1 VPQPRV
7 GIFAITIVLLISGFL
22 TVGFGQRRRPQNP
35 PSAQPSPPSSEEAQ
49 WRAAQRNIAAAIAQL
64 EAYVRAKPM
73 GSRAATARQ
82 QIAVLRNLSITAS
95 RPEWTKMD
103 SLPLRE
109 VPEWRVAS
117 VELLN
122 DRTRLMIEIRCE
134 RADGGYCYFRPFDR
148 FPLVLIDNAGQYYP
162 LLEAAPL
169 PSNLQH
175 RSDGQLTLSS
185 GRVLNVTVDFAPL
198 EPSVVSG
205 QVYYRDNNQATP
217 ANFSLSAQLKKE
229 E

>member
-1 VPQPRV
+1 MPQPRAS
-7 GIFAITIVLLISGFL
+7 IFGITIVVLIGSL
-22 TVGFGQRRRPQNP
+22 TVGFSQKRRPQNP
-35 PSAQPSPPSSEEAQ
+35 SSAQPSPPSSEEAQ
-49 WRAAQRNIAAAIAQL
+49 WWAAQRNIAAAIAQL
-64 EAYVRAKPM
+64 EAYLRATPN

-82 QIAVLRNLSITAS
+82 QIAVLRNLSVTAS

-117 VELLN
+117 VEPLN
-122 DRTRLMIEIRCE
+122 DRTRLTIEIRCE
-134 RADGGYCYFRPFDR
+134 RADGGQCHFLPFDR

-162 LLEAAPL
+162 MLEAVPL
-169 PSNLQH
+169 PSNVKH
-175 RSDGQLTLSS
+175 RSDGKVILSS

-198 EPSVVSG
+198 EPSAASG
-205 QVYYRDNNQATP
+205 QVYYRDNNQAKP
-217 ANFSLSAQLKKE
+217 AAFSLKKE